1 METIRRWRNHPKVR
15 RASFTTH
22 EIGPEEHRAWW
33 EAVSAD
39 PTRRVLIFERNGVPS
54 GVVLFTGVGSELV
67 EWSKYVDVDGL
78 GSERAAAWEELEYE
92 AIDYAFD
99 VLGADRIGASTLAAN
114 TPVRRLHERT
124 GFVELRRYTRTID
137 GVDREVVWSE
147 LSARAWK
154 ARRTR
159 RRRPVSEVRIGKYT
173 VGPDHPPFVIA
184 EMSGNHNG
192 DLDRALAIVDAV
204 ADAGRTR

>member
-1 METIRRWRNHPKVR
+1 MLRPATDGDVETIRRWRNHPKVR

-78 GSERAAAWEELEYE
+78 GSERAAAWEEVEYE

-159 RRRPVSEVRIGKYT
+159 RET
-173 VGPDHPPFVIA
+173 
-184 EMSGNHNG
+184 
-192 DLDRALAIVDAV
+192 
-204 ADAGRTR
+204 AGE